1 MTLKLNGI
9 EVACIIGDRP
19 DERVRLQTL
28 RIDAELEIPSD
39 AATSD
44 HLAET
49 IDYAALTDA
58 IRASLVAA
66 KCQMIERAAKISFDV
81 CAAACRPVAG
91 ARPLRVTV
99 TKSGAIPGLASASA
113 CYP

>member
-1 MTLKLNGI
+1 MTLKLNEI

-28 RIDAELEIPSD
+28 RIDAEIEIPLN

-44 HLAET
+44 HLCET

-58 IRASLVAA
+58 IRSSLVAA
-66 KCQMIERAAKISFDV
+66 KCQMIERAAKIAFDA
-81 CAAACRPVAG
+81 CAAACQTVAG
-91 ARPLRVTV
+91 ARPMRVTV
-99 TKSGAIPGLASASA
+99 TKFGAIPGLASASVV
-113 CYP
+113 YP